1 MKIIWAQPARL
12 DLLDIFDYIASA
24 SPKSAKT
31 LLIEIK
37 NRTALLID
45 NPHMGRIGRVYG
57 TRELVVTGTPFILP
71 YRISGQHIQILAV
84 FHGARQWPEN
94 FNS

>member
-31 LLIEIK
+31 
-37 NRTALLID
+37 LLID

>member
-12 DLLDIFDYIASA
+12 DLLDIFNYIASE
-24 SPKSAKT
+24 SPKSARA

-37 NRTALLID
+37 SRTVLLID
-45 NPHMGRIGRVYG
+45 NPQMGRVGRVFG
-57 TRELVVTGTPFILP
+57 TRELVITGTQFILP
-71 YRISGQHIQILAV
+71 YRIIGQQIQILAV

-94 FNS
+94 FNM

>member
-45 NPHMGRIGRVYG
+45 NPHGAYRWVYG